1 MVTTAQAA
9 ISKGENG
16 DSLTE
21 RDNMRGAKGV
31 PDYRTVVMGFPTAE
45 WLFEHQGSESNGTYL
60 RTLDSKFD
68 RKLVTSANLKVVAP
82 AKAGVKFC
90 LGCDASKI
98 GPRPSPGR
106 Q

>member
-45 WLFEHQGSESNGTYL
+45 WLFEHQGSESNCFPHQN
-60 RTLDSKFD
+60 RT
-68 RKLVTSANLKVVAP
+68 TP
-82 AKAGVKFC
+82 H
-90 LGCDASKI
+90 
-98 GPRPSPGR
+98 SPGR
-106 Q
+106 KSKEVVHPFEGEQGGFGF

>member
-1 MVTTAQAA
+1 MIDAVRRCRSSFAACVRSRPTSMVTTAQAA

-45 WLFEHQGSESNGTYL
+45 WLFGGKRSHGT
-60 RTLDSKFD
+60 RWNLDMSQKQ
-68 RKLVTSANLKVVAP
+68 TA
-82 AKAGVKFC
+82 
-90 LGCDASKI
+90 
-98 GPRPSPGR
+98 
-106 Q
+106 